1 MAFDFFIAISV
12 MFFFL
17 LFKPIIFFSNIFDE
31 LNDGFVVEIVD
42 TILNFVVVD
51 EGVVVLQK

>member
-51 EGVVVLQK
+51 EGVVVL